1 MFLTIND
8 IKDISAKMSEKIGV
22 EYTGYSINFLRRR
35 ITYVIEELGLHKA
48 QDLCSLLDDSEKRE
62 LIAHKMTVPAT
73 EMFRDP
79 GFWRSLRK
87 NISSKKTLSVWMPNL
102 TNGYELYSFLILLRQ
117 IGLND
122 VTVTCNVQ
130 SSLTEAEVKSLSV
143 SEKLDDTNR
152 SNFERLESGT
162 KYEDY
167 FDEVEAGYVKPKSD
181 LLSNVKFVKGWFIN
195 NPVEKYDLIIFRNM
209 LLEYGVRLHEKAVER
224 LAESLNSGGILAIGI
239 KESLVSREVPL
250 KVLDK
255 EESIYIRS

>member
-8 IKDISAKMSEKIGV
+8 IRDISAKMSEKIGV

-48 QDLCSLLDDSEKRE
+48 QDLCSLLEDPVKKE
-62 LIAHKMTVPAT
+62 LVAHKMIVPAT

-87 NISSKKTLSVWMPNL
+87 IISGKKTLKVWMPNL

-117 IGLND
+117 IGMND
-122 VTVTCNVQ
+122 VTITCNVQ
-130 SSLTEAEVKSLSV
+130 SSLTEDEVKSMILA
-143 SEKLDDTNR
+143 EKSDETNK

-167 FDEVEAGYVKPKSD
+167 FEVSEPGFLKPKSG
-181 LLSNVKFVKGWFIN
+181 LLSNVNFVKGWFID

-224 LAESLNSGGILAIGI
+224 LSESLISGGILAIGI
-239 KESLVSREVPL
+239 REALVSREVSL

-255 EESIYIRS
+255 DESIYIKS